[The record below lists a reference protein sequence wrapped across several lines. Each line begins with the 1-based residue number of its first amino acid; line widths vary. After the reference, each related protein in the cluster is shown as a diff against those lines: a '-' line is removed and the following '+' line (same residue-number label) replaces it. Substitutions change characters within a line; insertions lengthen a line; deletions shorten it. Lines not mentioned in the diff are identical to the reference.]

1 MTVSCKFCYIFLIG
15 SLIVFASCHE
25 KDASSTPPAKAITV
39 NMNKQ
44 DTTKLNALLR
54 NMYAW
59 YETKCIK
66 GDFMPADPAY
76 DQNSFMGIDFDL
88 HQKKL
93 GQLRNSG
100 FFSEEFINNY
110 NQIARMIDT
119 SLQTGQTTWLVGDLS
134 PFSTGADSW
143 CDCQD
148 NPDNYW
154 ETMSVKITQSN
165 DSSATLLWSWPD
177 KDAYQVEAV
186 KEKGNWKISG
196 MQGFRYADFAK
207 MRTAQ

>member
-1 MTVSCKFCYIFLIG
+1 MTVNRKFCYIFLIG
-15 SLIVFASCHE
+15 SLIVFASCYE
-25 KDASSTPPAKAITV
+25 KDPASTPPAKAIRL

-44 DTTKLNALLR
+44 DTTRLSALLR

-59 YETKCIK
+59 YETKCTK
-66 GDFMPADPAY
+66 GDFMPADPAA
-76 DQNSFMGIDFDL
+76 DQDSFISIDIDL

-93 GQLRNSG
+93 GQLRSSG
-100 FFSEEFINNY
+100 FFSEGFINNY
-110 NQIARMIDT
+110 NQIARLIDT
-119 SLQTGQTTWLVGDLS
+119 SLQTGQTTWPVGDLS

-154 ETMSVKITQSN
+154 ETMSVTITRSD
-165 DSSATLLWSWPD
+165 DSSAILLWSWPY

-186 KEKGNWKISG
+186 KEKGDWKISG

-207 MRTAQ
+207 RRTAQ